1 MPIYTLAPSTR
12 KDKRFSLT
20 TPEGKTLHFGSAG
33 GETFIDHSN
42 IRKKLNWVA
51 RHKTNPNWNN
61 KNSPIYYSRHL
72 LWGEWDDL
80 AKNIKVLNK
89 RDGIHIYLARA

>member
-12 KDKRFSLT
+12 KGKRFSLT
-20 TPEGKTLHFGSAG
+20 TPSGKTLHFGSAD

-42 IRKKLNWVA
+42 IRKKLGWIA
-51 RHKTNPNWNN
+51 RHKGDKGWDDPN
-61 KNSPIYYSRHL
+61 SGIYYSRHL
-72 LWGEWDDL
+72 LWGDWDDL

-89 RDGIHIYLARA
+89 KDGIHIKIKN